1 MRKQGKVLVLTIL
14 LLTALAGQSLRAE
27 WTENGIDITTEI
39 GGQIWPV
46 IVSDGSGGAIV
57 AWADERGPQ
66 LDIYAQRVDEAGDVL
81 WTVNGI
87 GVCTDT
93 MIQWYPEIV
102 SDGAGGAIIAW
113 IDFRDLPANPSIYAQ
128 RIDASGGSLWTTNGI
143 AVCTGVLD
151 VGGNM
156 HLRSI
161 PDGSGGAIIVW
172 EDGRSIGIVDYHI
185 YAQRIDASGTV
196 LWTVDGVAI
205 QNLENSGG
213 RDPVLVSDGAGG
225 AIIAWQDARHPS
237 SGIYAQRVNASGT
250 VLWTANGVPV
260 LSITGGQHVKIES
273 DSAGGAIIAWTDYR
287 NGLSESDI
295 YAQRLDASG
304 NALWA
309 VNGIPVSAAAEYQ
322 QLGEIVTDASGGAM
336 MVWMDHRS
344 GTEYDIYAQRVDPLG
359 NMLWTTDGT
368 AICTE
373 VNDQGAAEI
382 VSDGC
387 GGAYIVWIDGRGG
400 TTPRELFAQR
410 IDALGNIHWVED
422 GLPVSGVQMENPYY
436 SGTTYDGL
444 DGVITTWQY
453 DDGVTGNNIY
463 AQRFDFNGKWGNN
476 APVITEVLDVP
487 ADQGGAVTVTW
498 LASALDV
505 SPEVTITRY
514 SLWRRLP
521 GEDAAAM
528 FLALESNNTNWTTLL
543 STGKLCNSLFDIE
556 AAPVYRF
563 TQTAGMTYG
572 WELILYRD
580 ADYSTIY
587 TDTSATLF
595 DSTDATTGMHHFMVT
610 AHTAHQWTF
619 WDSAPDSGYSKDN
632 IPPSMPSG
640 ASARQ
645 SYDPEG
651 LELKWN
657 RNTEPDFRY
666 YRVYRGRGGETV
678 THRMLL
684 VSGDSLLTSTS
695 DTTYFDSEWRWY
707 ENFYYKIA
715 SVDIHGNE
723 SETDSIGRGEVT
735 GDDPPIT
742 PQVAFLAQN
751 VPNPFNPNTTIRFGL
766 HESGYVTLRIYD
778 VAGRFVHALIEEQRA
793 AGIYTEIWNG
803 VDSHGRAAASGVYFY
818 RLVAGDFVQ
827 TKKMVL
833 LR

>member
-1 MRKQGKVLVLTIL
+1 MKKQSKILMIVVL

-39 GGQIWPV
+39 GDQIWPV

-57 AWADERGPQ
+57 AWADGRGSD
-66 LDIYAQRVDEAGDVL
+66 LDIYAQRVDSAGDVL
-81 WTVNGI
+81 WTVDGI
-87 GVCTDT
+87 AVCTEA

-113 IDFRDLPANPSIYAQ
+113 IDLRDLPANPGIYAQ
-128 RIDASGGSLWTTNGI
+128 RIDASGDMLWTTDGI
-143 AVCTGVLD
+143 AVCTGVID
-151 VGGNM
+151 IGGNM
-156 HLRSI
+156 HLRGI

-172 EDGRSIGIVDYHI
+172 EDGRSLGIVDYHI

-196 LWTVDGVAI
+196 LWTANGVAI
-205 QNLENSGG
+205 QNLENTGG
-213 RDPVLVSDGAGG
+213 RDPVLVSDGSGG
-225 AIIAWQDARHPS
+225 AIIAWEDARSPS
-237 SGIYAQRVNASGT
+237 SGIYAQRVDASGA

-260 LSITGGQHVKIES
+260 LSITGGQHVRIES
-273 DSAGGAIIAWTDYR
+273 DGAGGAIIAWTDYR
-287 NGLSESDI
+287 NGLSVSDI

-309 VNGIPVSAAAEYQ
+309 VNGVPASAAAEYQ
-322 QLGEIVTDASGGAM
+322 QLGDIVSDDSGGAM
-336 MVWMDHRS
+336 MVWNDYRS
-344 GTEYDIYAQRVDPLG
+344 GTEHDVYAQRVDPLG
-359 NMLWTTDGT
+359 NMLWTADGT

-373 VNDQGAAEI
+373 VNDQGSAEI

-387 GGAYIVWIDGRGG
+387 GGAYILWVDGRSG

-422 GLPVSGVQMENPYY
+422 GLPVSGVQSEIPYY
-436 SGTTYDGL
+436 KGTMYDGV
-444 DGVITTWQY
+444 DGVITAWQY
-453 DDGVTGNNIY
+453 DDGVTDDNIY
-463 AQRFDFNGKWGNN
+463 AQRLDFNGKWGNN

-521 GEDAAAM
+521 EGDEAAM
-528 FLALESNNTNWTTLL
+528 LLASERDNTNWTVLL
-543 STGKLCNSLFDIE
+543 SAGKPRDGLSGIE
-556 AAPVYRF
+556 TAPVYRF

-595 DSTDATTGMHHFMVT
+595 DSTDATTGMHYFMVT

-632 IPPSMPSG
+632 IPPSTPSG

-651 LELKWN
+651 LELIWN
-657 RNTEPDFRY
+657 RNTEPDFHY
-666 YRVYRGRGGETV
+666 YRVYRGREDETV
-678 THRMLL
+678 AHRLL
-684 VSGDSLLTSTS
+684 LMSGDSLLTSTY

-723 SETDSIGRGEVT
+723 SETDSIGRDDVT
-735 GDDPPIT
+735 GDDPSIT
-742 PQVAFLAQN
+742 PMVAFLAQN
-751 VPNPFNPNTTIRFGL
+751 VPNPFNPQTTIRFGL
-766 HESGYVTLRIYD
+766 HEPGRVTLRIYD
-778 VAGRFVHALIEEQRA
+778 VAGRFVYAIVDERRT
-793 AGIYTEIWNG
+793 AGVYKETWNG

-818 RLVAGDFVQ
+818 RLVAGDFVK
-827 TKKMVL
+827 TRKLVL